1 MTEPEGHPPRG
12 HLLLPHTADVI
23 VEAWGANE
31 VECAE
36 EAAGALIEVC
46 VSGQPAPDEASLV
59 TTIEAVRSRELVE
72 AVLDET
78 VFALDTSELV
88 PVAATLEGSVDGGF
102 ELRMNVAHR
111 DVVRL
116 TGAAPKAVVMV
127 NFEGGDGGTPSR
139 CRFIV
144 DV

>member
-1 MTEPEGHPPRG
+1 M
-12 HLLLPHTADVI
+12 LPHTADVI

-36 EAAGALIEVC
+36 EATTALIEVC
-46 VSGQPAPDEASLV
+46 VSGQPDPGEAARV
-59 TTIEAVRSRELVE
+59 TTIDPLRSQELVD

-88 PVAATLEGSVDGGF
+88 PVAATLEASVDGGF
-102 ELRMNVAHR
+102 ELRLKVAHR

-127 NFEGGDGGTPSR
+127 DFEGGESETPVR

>member
-1 MTEPEGHPPRG
+1 M
-12 HLLLPHTADVI
+12 LPHTADVI

-36 EAAGALIEVC
+36 EAARALIEVC
-46 VSGQPAPDEASLV
+46 VSGQPDPGEASRV
-59 TTIEAVRSRELVE
+59 TTIEAVRSQELLD

-88 PVAATLEGSVDGGF
+88 PVDATLEPSVDGGF
-102 ELRMNVAHR
+102 ELRMRVAHR
-111 DVVRL
+111 NVVRL

-127 NFEGGDGGTPSR
+127 DFEGGDSGTTSR

>member
-1 MTEPEGHPPRG
+1 M
-12 HLLLPHTADVI
+12 LPHTADVI

-31 VECAE
+31 VECTE
-36 EAAGALIEVC
+36 EATRALIEVC
-46 VSGQPAPDEASLV
+46 VSGQADPGEASRV
-59 TTIEAVRSRELVE
+59 TTIEALRSQELVE

-88 PVAATLEGSVDGGF
+88 PVAATLEASADGGF
-102 ELRMNVAHR
+102 ELRLKVAHR

-127 NFEGGDGGTPSR
+127 DFQGGESGTPAR